1 MWLLEFDDPSRLL
14 LLVCRCLTSKN
25 NEVIQ
30 VGDNFNVFNAT
41 IEVKNY
47 AHYRVYETNFTGM
60 AQILVQPQYFF
71 VTKNDIVVVP
81 TM

>member
-1 MWLLEFDDPSRLL
+1 M
-14 LLVCRCLTSKN
+14 
-25 NEVIQ
+25 IQ
-30 VGDNFNVFNAT
+30 CKSNVFNAT
-41 IEVKNY
+41 IEVENY
-47 AHYRVYETNFTGM
+47 AHYQVYETNFMEM